1 MRFHKLSYEI
11 NVRKKRNI
19 PKWPMYAVSMRE
31 AIGSAATANA
41 EGNAIP
47 NISFESASNLKI
59 SLHLITISYSSI
71 NKNNSSSSN
80 ILLENVKL
88 ATKISDKKYKIS
100 LIFSSQNFRDTIKER
115 FHAFAL

>member
-19 PKWPMYAVSMRE
+19 PKWPMNAVSMRE

-59 SLHLITISYSSI
+59 SLHLITAVASI
-71 NKNNSSSSN
+71 KWNNSSSSN

>member
-1 MRFHKLSYEI
+1 M
-11 NVRKKRNI
+11 N
-19 PKWPMYAVSMRE
+19 AVSMRE

-88 ATKISDKKYKIS
+88 ATKISDEIYKIS
-100 LIFSSQNFRDTIKER
+100 LIFSSQNLEMELKKDFM
-115 FHAFAL
+115 LSLSN

>member
-19 PKWPMYAVSMRE
+19 PKWPMNAVSMRE

-59 SLHLITISYSSI
+59 SLHLITIYHI
-71 NKNNSSSSN
+71 Q
-80 ILLENVKL
+80 
-88 ATKISDKKYKIS
+88 A
-100 LIFSSQNFRDTIKER
+100 LIRIIAAHQIYY
-115 FHAFAL
+115 